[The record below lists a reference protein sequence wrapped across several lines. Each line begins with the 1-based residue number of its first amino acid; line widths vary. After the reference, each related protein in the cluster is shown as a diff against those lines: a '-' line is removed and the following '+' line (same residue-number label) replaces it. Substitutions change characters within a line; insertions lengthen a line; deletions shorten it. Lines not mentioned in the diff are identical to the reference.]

1 METARLYAR
10 ELREEDA
17 PRVHAL
23 ASCPEVAQYMR
34 FSAQETMEGTRALI
48 REYRSGGGPAFL
60 VEEKGTG
67 RVAAVFAFKAADEPH
82 AYSLSHF
89 STPDLW
95 ERVTV
100 RNCSSEWCGMPVM
113 FWGRKGC
120 MPILW
125 RITGRLAVWW
135 KSAAFGWCRPSI
147 SRICRVVCASISVC
161 RMNGKEGTAV
171 KRLSPPFSVCCLLF
185 RAFCRTIPARL
196 YTAAA
201 PRISAG
207 ADPHE

>member
-1 METARLYAR
+1 MTVETARLYAR

-60 VEEKGTG
+60 VVEKGTG

-95 ERVTV
+95 GKGYGTELLIGMVRYARDVLGAERLYAYIVADNRASCRMV
-100 RNCSSEWCGMPVM
+100 EKCGFRLVQTQYFEDLP
-113 FWGRKGC
+113 GGLCIYIC
-120 MPILW
+120 MPDEW
-125 RITGRLAVWW
+125 EG
-135 KSAAFGWCRPSI
+135 GD
-147 SRICRVVCASISVC
+147 SR
-161 RMNGKEGTAV
+161 
-171 KRLSPPFSVCCLLF
+171 
-185 RAFCRTIPARL
+185 
-196 YTAAA
+196 
-201 PRISAG
+201 
-207 ADPHE
+207 